1 MRMLLYLSA
10 ALAVVGLAFWAYQ
23 ENYRTID
30 ALAEVR
36 VLQRDIAEA
45 RDTLGI
51 LRGEWAYLN
60 RPERLRDLAEI
71 NFDLLGLLPME
82 PQRFGRVDQ
91 ISYPSVIAPLGLITG
106 VVETNATLGG
116 AQ

>member
-1 MRMLLYLSA
+1 MRTLLYISA
-10 ALAVVGLAFWAYQ
+10 ALAVMALAFWAYQ
-23 ENYRTID
+23 QNYRTTD

-82 PQRFGRVDQ
+82 PQQFGRVDQ
-91 ISYPSVIAPLGLITG
+91 ISYPNVIAPLGLITG
-106 VVETNATLGG
+106 AIETSARLGG